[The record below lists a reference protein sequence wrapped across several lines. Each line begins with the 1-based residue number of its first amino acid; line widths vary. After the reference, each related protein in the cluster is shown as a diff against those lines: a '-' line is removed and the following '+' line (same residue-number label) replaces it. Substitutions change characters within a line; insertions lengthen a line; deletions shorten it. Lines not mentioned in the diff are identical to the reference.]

1 MNNISSNNQSVSSLN
16 LSANSWH
23 ARVYKYIFHKQVY
36 IYKKGLPNNLCLYFW
51 KTLMAVFLYVILFVY
66 SFPIFVLN
74 IIIGSVVSI
83 FKPGNFSFKLAPNA
97 EDCFGM
103 VTGIYM
109 LLFVASFVVYEEYL
123 FYLIVTTGMPNPTQ
137 FEGTMGFIAIILNFC
152 ICGFLI
158 YQLANWIYLQI
169 RLKVEK
175 REERKELESEKH
187 SSFGKMA
194 LMFIKAKIGK
204 YCPKINWK

>member
-1 MNNISSNNQSVSSLN
+1 MNNISSNNQNVSSLN

-23 ARVYKYIFHKQVY
+23 ARIYKYVFHKQ

-51 KTLMAVFLYVILFVY
+51 KTLMAASLYVLLFLY

-74 IIIGSVVSI
+74 ILIGSVVSI

-109 LLFVASFVVYEEYL
+109 LLIVATFLVYEEYL

-137 FEGTMGFIAIILNFC
+137 FEGTMGFIAIVLNIC
-152 ICGFLI
+152 ITGLLV
-158 YQLANWIYLQI
+158 YNLGKWIILQI
-169 RLKVEK
+169 RIKLSNVKDK
-175 REERKELESEKH
+175 NELESRSS
-187 SSFGKMA
+187 SSFGKMS
-194 LMFIKAKIGK
+194 LLFIKAKIGK